1 MKILSIIIFLF
12 SFSLLGYTQDYTLSG
27 SVNDNENGEDLIGVN
42 VTVKGL
48 AGVGTTTNIYGFY
61 SLSLP
66 KGEYTIIYSFIGMA
80 DQTFQIDLTKN
91 IRKDLEL
98 KSSSNKIDEVVI
110 SAEKENKNVTSTEMS
125 VTRLDI
131 KEVEM
136 IPVLLGER
144 DIIKTIQLMPG
155 IKSAGEGSSG
165 FFVRGGG
172 ADQNLILLDGAPVY
186 NASHLMGFFSV
197 FNSDAIKDVKLYK
210 GAAPA
215 EFGGRLS
222 SVMDIKMKEGNSKK
236 LAING
241 GIGLISSRLTIE
253 APIVK
258 DKGSFLISGRRTYAD
273 MFLLFSSDEKIN
285 SSSLYFYDLNL
296 KANYRLGGNDRIFLS
311 GYFGRDK
318 FGFGDKFGFDWG
330 NKTASLRWNHIFSEK
345 LFSNTTLVYSDY
357 SYEINVQDGLV
368 KINSSIVDY
377 NLKQDFDYYL
387 NKNNKIKIGGNVIHH
402 TFKPGDIETN
412 SDNFGD
418 MHIESR
424 YSLESAA
431 YISNEQKM
439 GTKFTLTYG
448 LRYTN
453 FTQFGPGNIYSYNDY
468 GDIIDS
474 TEYGDWE
481 SVASYNGLSPRI
493 AANFLINNK
502 SSVKA
507 SLSRNYQYLHLLSN
521 STSGTPL
528 DVWMPSS
535 NNIKPEIADQVA
547 LGYFRNFKDNLFEF
561 SAEVYYKQIQ
571 NAVDYKVGAEV
582 TLNAAA
588 EGQLIYG
595 EGRAYGLEL
604 LFKKRKGKF
613 TGWISYTLARSE
625 KVFDQINSGSW
636 YPARQDRTHDISVV
650 GMYQISER
658 VNISGSWVYYT
669 GNATT
674 FPSGKYMVDGEI
686 YNLYS
691 ERNGYRM
698 PEYHR
703 LDIGLTWNGKKHK
716 YIVNLDTGLKEKV
729 KKKFTSSWNFSVYNL
744 YARENAYMITFQES
758 ESDPNKTE
766 AVQLALFKFIPSI
779 TYNFK
784 F

>member
-1 MKILSIIIFLF
+1 MKQIIISLIIFL
-12 SFSLLGYTQDYTLSG
+12 SLLSSAQNYTISG
-27 SVNDNENGEDLIGVN
+27 SIKDNNNGEDLIGVN
-42 VTVKGL
+42 ITVKEL
-48 AGVGTTTNIYGFY
+48 SGVGTTSNIYGFY
-61 SLSLP
+61 SLSLA
-66 KGEYTIIYSFIGMA
+66 KGEYTITYSFIGMA
-80 DQTFQIDLTKN
+80 DQSFKINLNQN
-91 IRKDLEL
+91 IRKNLEL
-98 KSSSNKIDEVVI
+98 KSSSNKIDEVVVT
-110 SAEKENKNVTSTEMS
+110 AEKENKNVTSNEMS
-125 VTRLDI
+125 VTKLDI
-131 KEVEM
+131 KDVKM
-136 IPVLLGER
+136 IPVLLGEQ

-155 IKSAGEGSSG
+155 IKSAGEGNSG

-215 EFGGRLS
+215 QYGGRLS

-236 LAING
+236 LSVNG

-258 DKGSFLISGRRTYAD
+258 NKGSILISGRRTYAD
-273 MFLLFSSDEKIN
+273 MFLKFSNDEATQN
-285 SSSLYFYDLNL
+285 SSLYFYDLNL
-296 KANYRLGGNDRIFLS
+296 KANYKIGENDRIFLS

-330 NKTASLRWNHIFSEK
+330 NKTGTLRWNHIFNNK
-345 LFSNTTLVYSDY
+345 IFSNTTLIYSDY
-357 SYEINVQDGLV
+357 SYKINIQNGLV
-368 KINSSIVDY
+368 EIGSSIVDF

-387 NKNNKIKIGGNVIHH
+387 NKNNKIKIGANVIHH
-402 TFKPGDIETN
+402 TFKPGDVETTTN
-412 SDNFGD
+412 NFND
-418 MHIESR
+418 LHIENR
-424 YSLESAA
+424 YSLESAF
-431 YISNEQKM
+431 YISDEQKF
-439 GTKFTLTYG
+439 GEKFTLSYG
-448 LRYTN
+448 ARYTN

-474 TEYGDWE
+474 TEYSNWE

-493 AANFLINNK
+493 SANYIINKK

-535 NNIKPEIADQVA
+535 NNIKPEIADQIAV
-547 LGYFRNFKDNLFEF
+547 GYFRNFRNNLFEF
-561 SAEVYYKQIQ
+561 SAEAYYKKIQ

-582 TLNAAA
+582 TLNDAA
-588 EGQLIYG
+588 EGQLIFG

-604 LFKKRKGKF
+604 LFKKRKGSF
-613 TGWISYTLARSE
+613 TGWISYTLARTE
-625 KVFDQINSGSW
+625 KVFDEINNGSW

-674 FPSGKYMVDGEI
+674 FPSGKYMMDGQI
-686 YNLYS
+686 YELYS

-698 PEYHR
+698 PTYHR
-703 LDIGLTWNGKKHK
+703 LDFGITWKGKQ
-716 YIVNLDTGLKEKV
+716 YTYQINPNSGEKTKI

-744 YARENAYMITFQES
+744 YARENAYMITFQQS
-758 ESDPNKTE
+758 EDDPNRTE
-766 AVQLALFKFIPSI
+766 AVQLSLFKIIPSI